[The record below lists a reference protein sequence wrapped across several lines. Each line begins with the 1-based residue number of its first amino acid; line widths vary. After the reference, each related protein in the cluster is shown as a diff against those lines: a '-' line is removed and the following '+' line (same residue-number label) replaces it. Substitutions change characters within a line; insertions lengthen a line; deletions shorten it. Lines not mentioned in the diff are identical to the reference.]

1 MYLIG
6 GRNRHNKL
14 VTIGGNKIWFF
25 LKTSKKLTIQSFFE
39 SSKAWTNEDKT
50 VKYIEEMNFILTNKK
65 DWDIVLQ
72 RPGEVMEHCGA
83 FLHAACTI
91 VQKRS
96 HPVCVSIGFQVSSPT
111 ALLSYLVNAPQS
123 EQGFQ
128 SQGKIKP
135 ATTVGDKKK
144 WAIEVARN
152 VGVSAKE
159 VKDMKRKRNESKEKR
174 EATNKGQRK
183 KKGSDGRFLKPTSLK
198 PTSLK
203 PTSQEDT

>member
-6 GRNRHNKL
+6 GRNRHNQL

-25 LKTSKKLTIQSFFE
+25 LKTSKQLSIQSFFE

-50 VKYIEEMNFILTNKK
+50 VNYFEEMNFILTNKK

-91 VQKRS
+91 VQKS
-96 HPVCVSIGFQVSSPT
+96 NPVCVSIGFQVSSPT

-135 ATTVGDKKK
+135 ATTVGEKKK
-144 WAIEVARN
+144 WATAVARN

-183 KKGSDGRFLKPTSLK
+183 KKGSDGRFS
-198 PTSLK
+198 SLK

>member
-1 MYLIG
+1 M
-6 GRNRHNKL
+6 
-14 VTIGGNKIWFF
+14 
-25 LKTSKKLTIQSFFE
+25 SIQSFFE

-50 VKYIEEMNFILTNKK
+50 VNYVEEMNFILTNKK

-135 ATTVGDKKK
+135 ATTVGEKKQ
-144 WAIEVARN
+144 WATAVARN
-152 VGVSAKE
+152 VGVSEKE
-159 VKDMKRKRNESKEKR
+159 VKCMKRQRDESKEKR
-174 EATNKGQRK
+174 ESTKECQRK
-183 KKGSDGRFLKPTSLK
+183 KRGKNGRFLKSTGK
-198 PTSLK
+198 
-203 PTSQEDT
+203 

>member
-1 MYLIG
+1 
-6 GRNRHNKL
+6 
-14 VTIGGNKIWFF
+14 
-25 LKTSKKLTIQSFFE
+25 
-39 SSKAWTNEDKT
+39 
-50 VKYIEEMNFILTNKK
+50 MNFILTNKK

-91 VQKRS
+91 VQKGC

-135 ATTVGDKKK
+135 ATTVGEKKK
-144 WAIEVARN
+144 WATAVARI
-152 VGVSAKE
+152 VRVSAEE
-159 VKDMKRKRNESKEKR
+159 VKDIKRKREESKGKR
-174 EATNKGQRK
+174 ESTKKGQRK
-183 KKGSDGRFLKPTSLK
+183 KQGSDGRFLKSTGK
-198 PTSLK
+198 
-203 PTSQEDT
+203 

>member
-1 MYLIG
+1 MQ
-6 GRNRHNKL
+6 
-14 VTIGGNKIWFF
+14 V
-25 LKTSKKLTIQSFFE
+25 
-39 SSKAWTNEDKT
+39 
-50 VKYIEEMNFILTNKK
+50 
-65 DWDIVLQ
+65 
-72 RPGEVMEHCGA
+72 

-91 VQKRS
+91 VQKS
-96 HPVCVSIGFQVSSPT
+96 NPVCVSIGFQVSSPT

-144 WAIEVARN
+144 WATAVARN

>member
-6 GRNRHNKL
+6 GRNRHNQL

-25 LKTSKKLTIQSFFE
+25 LKTSKQLSIQSFFE

-50 VKYIEEMNFILTNKK
+50 VNYFEEMNFILTNKK

-91 VQKRS
+91 VQKS
-96 HPVCVSIGFQVSSPT
+96 NPVCVSIGFQVSSPT

-135 ATTVGDKKK
+135 ATTPVEQKK
-144 WAIEVARN
+144 WATAVAQN
-152 VGVSAKE
+152 VGVSGKE
-159 VKDMKRKRNESKEKR
+159 VACMKRRREESKEKR
-174 EATNKGQRK
+174 ESTKKARRK
-183 KKGSDGRFLKPTSLK
+183 KQGKNGRFLKPTS
-198 PTSLK
+198 
-203 PTSQEDT
+203 QEYT

>member
-6 GRNRHNKL
+6 GRNRHNQL

-91 VQKRS
+91 VQKS
-96 HPVCVSIGFQVSSPT
+96 NPVCVSIGFQTST
-111 ALLSYLVNAPQS
+111 AIALLSFLENVPQS
-123 EQGFQ
+123 EKGFQ

-135 ATTVGDKKK
+135 ATTTKRGERGETRVNEQSLRLKKTPELLP
-144 WAIEVARN
+144 IYFINLIV
-152 VGVSAKE
+152 
-159 VKDMKRKRNESKEKR
+159 
-174 EATNKGQRK
+174 QR
-183 KKGSDGRFLKPTSLK
+183 T
-198 PTSLK
+198 
-203 PTSQEDT
+203 